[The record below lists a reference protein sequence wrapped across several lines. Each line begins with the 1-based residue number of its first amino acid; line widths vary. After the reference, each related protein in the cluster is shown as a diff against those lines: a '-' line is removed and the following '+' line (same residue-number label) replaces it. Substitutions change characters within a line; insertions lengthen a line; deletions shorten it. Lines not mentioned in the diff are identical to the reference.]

1 MKKEFIP
8 YEQALAL
15 KELGFDEP
23 CFGTYLSSF
32 QSDWKV
38 YELILEMGMN
48 EEFEDNRNVYLL
60 ERACSAPTFSQAFR
74 WFREKYN
81 LVHEIS
87 WSKYKGG
94 LNFDYDVFSLVLPT
108 DDELGD
114 EDDDIASDKSMET
127 YDSLVDKGFRHHES
141 NTYEEAELACLIKL
155 IEIANKIKYSSSD
168 VPTYYN

>member
-1 MKKEFIP
+1 MNKEFVP

-23 CFGTYLSSF
+23 CFGLYHNDKTFYPTQCKSHDQFHGQVCL
-32 QSDWKV
+32 
-38 YELILEMGMN
+38 
-48 EEFEDNRNVYLL
+48 
-60 ERACSAPTFSQAFR
+60 APLYQQAFR
-74 WFREKYN
+74 WFREKYD

-114 EDDDIASDKSMET
+114 EDDIASDKSMET

-141 NTYEEAELACLIKL
+141 NTYEEAEQACLIKL
-155 IEIANKIKYSSSD
+155 IEIVKNK
-168 VPTYYN
+168 